1 MVQSL
6 RFRRDVRQV
15 ICGGQAGQQGGHMMG
30 LRLPEILV
38 ILLIVVILFG
48 AKRLP
53 EIGASMGKG
62 IREFKRSIT
71 DTQDAVMRDDS
82 ASRSML
88 DGGKS
93 TTDATNT
100 PANSGEP
107 RRLSQ

>member
-15 ICGGQAGQQGGHMMG
+15 ICGGQPGQQGGHMMG

-53 EIGASMGKG
+53 ELATGLGRG
-62 IREFKRSIT
+62 IRNFKDSVRG
-71 DTQDAVMRDDS
+71 DAPEDKN
-82 ASRSML
+82 A
-88 DGGKS
+88 
-93 TTDATNT
+93 
-100 PANSGEP
+100 
-107 RRLSQ
+107 

>member
-53 EIGASMGKG
+53 ELATGLGRG
-62 IREFKRSIT
+62 IRNFK
-71 DTQDAVMRDDS
+71 DS
-82 ASRSML
+82 VR
-88 DGGKS
+88 
-93 TTDATNT
+93 
-100 PANSGEP
+100 GEAP
-107 RRLSQ
+107 EDKNA